1 MRHQKTAETTPAESP
16 SGSALH
22 SLRLAQSAVDHASDS
37 AFWIRPDGSIAY
49 ANKAASE
56 NLGYTRD
63 ELLTMT
69 LHDID
74 PLHQKGDWPEHWES
88 LRRMRSRTFET
99 MHRAS
104 DGREFPV
111 EITCSYVACDG
122 LEYACAFA
130 RGIAARKET
139 ERALRAA
146 EQRYRGIFENAVE
159 GLFQSTPEGKL
170 LCCNPA
176 MLHIFGYDSADE
188 LMSAM
193 TQHRIYEDPGRREVF
208 VRLMQDRDSI
218 SNFESSAFRRD
229 GTNIWVSEKARAVR
243 GEHGEILYYEGF
255 VEDITERKR
264 TAEELH
270 RAKESAE
277 AGCRA
282 KSQFLANMSHEIRTP
297 MNGIIGMTELTLATN
312 LTDEQREY
320 LEIVRDSAESLLSL
334 INEIL
339 DFSKMEAG
347 KLQLDMRQFKLRAVL
362 DGIFNTLTVRAQL
375 KGLELG
381 CNVLPD
387 VPDALIGDPDR
398 LRQILINLVDN
409 AIKFTETGDI
419 VLHVQSDLESADR
432 AVLRFSVTDTGIGIP
447 EEKQQMIFEAFS
459 QADSSMTR
467 KYGGTGLGLA
477 ICSQLVEMMEGEI
490 QLTSRPGEGSV
501 FHVSLPFALPESASF
516 SLPHLTSSQVFR
528 EERVLIIDDNS
539 TNRRILQ
546 GILVNWGMKPA
557 VAENGPAGLLALEQS
572 LAAGEPFALVLL
584 DAMMPGMDGFE
595 VAARVR
601 ATPPIAGT
609 PMILLTSANVR
620 QCASRCRELGIRTYL
635 MKPLKQADLHDAMV
649 RVLASDQETEGA
661 PAAAPVA
668 GAGGGGSKPSQGGPS
683 AFRPRRFLVA
693 EDNPTNRLLVTS
705 LLEKRGHS
713 VLQTRSGRDALA
725 AFSSEKF
732 DLIIMDVQMPEMNG
746 LEAAAAI
753 RNLESPFAARTPI
766 LALTAHSMAG
776 DRERCLAAGMD
787 AYVSKPIS
795 IGDFMR
801 AIDLLLPGA
810 FESLPERPEVPPP
823 PQFLDTRGLMDRFE
837 GDWQLLHDAAEVFRA
852 SCPRLLAKLHE
863 AILSGDAEAVE
874 RTAHTIKGS
883 AGNFGGHACVEAALR
898 LEIMGRT
905 HDLRNAADACADLE
919 GEIDRLMPALAEMG

>member
-1 MRHQKTAETTPAESP
+1 MRHQKTAEITPAESL
-16 SGSALH
+16 SDAALH

-37 AFWIRPDGSIAY
+37 AFWIRPDGDLVY
-49 ANKAASE
+49 ANNAACE
-56 NLGYTRD
+56 NLGYTRED
-63 ELLTMT
+63 LLSMT
-69 LHDID
+69 VHDID
-74 PLHQKGDWPEHWES
+74 PRLQKGNWPEHWES
-88 LRRMRSRTFET
+88 LRRMCSQTFES
-99 MHRAS
+99 MHRARN
-104 DGREFPV
+104 GREFPV
-111 EITCSYVACDG
+111 EMTCSYVVCNGQEYVCDV
-122 LEYACAFA
+122 A
-130 RGIAARKET
+130 RNITARQAT
-139 ERALRAA
+139 EKALRAA

-176 MLHIFGYDSADE
+176 MLRIFGYGSADE
-188 LMSAM
+188 LMTAM
-193 TQHRIYEDPGRREVF
+193 ARNCIYEDPGRRAEF
-208 VRLMQDRDSI
+208 VRLMQDQDSI
-218 SNFESSAFRRD
+218 SNFESSAFRKD
-229 GTNIWVSEKARAVR
+229 GTNIWVSEKARAIR
-243 GEHGEILYYEGF
+243 GERGEILYYEGF

-297 MNGIIGMTELTLATN
+297 MNGVIGMTELTLATN

-320 LEIVRDSAESLLSL
+320 LEIVRNSAESLLSL

-347 KLQLDMRQFKLRAVL
+347 KLRLDMRQFRLRAIL

-381 CNVLPD
+381 CNILPD

-409 AIKFTETGDI
+409 AIKFTENGDI
-419 VLHVQSDLESADR
+419 VLHVQSDLESLDR
-432 AVLRFSVTDTGIGIP
+432 AFLCFSVTDTGIGIP
-447 EEKQQMIFEAFS
+447 EDKQRMIFEAFS
-459 QADSSMTR
+459 QADSTMTR

-490 QLTSRPGEGSV
+490 QLVSRPGEGSV
-501 FHVSLPFALPESASF
+501 FHVTLPFALPESASF
-516 SLPHLTSSQVFR
+516 SLPHLTSSAALH
-528 EERVLIIDDNS
+528 EERVLIIDDNC

-546 GILVNWGMKPA
+546 GMLVNWGMKPA
-557 VAENGPAGLLALEQS
+557 VAESGPAGLLALERS
-572 LAAGEPFALVLL
+572 LSAGEPFALVLL

-595 VAARVR
+595 VAARIR
-601 ATPPIAGT
+601 AIPPLTGT
-609 PMILLTSANVR
+609 PMILLTSANVK
-620 QCASRCRELGIRTYL
+620 QCSTRCRELGIRTYL

-649 RVLASDQETEGA
+649 QVLATARETEGSPAVA
-661 PAAAPVA
+661 PIA
-668 GAGGGGSKPSQGGPS
+668 GAKGSGRKTAEGDPP
-683 AFRPRRFLVA
+683 AFRSLRVLVA

-713 VLQTRSGRDALA
+713 VMQTRSGRDALA
-725 AFSSEKF
+725 AFSAQKF

-753 RNLESPFAARTPI
+753 RNMEGPSGTRIPI
-766 LALTAHSMAG
+766 LALTAHSMEG

-795 IGDFMR
+795 IGDFIR
-801 AIDLLLPGA
+801 AIDQLLPGA
-810 FESLPERPEVPPP
+810 FESVPERLEAPPP
-823 PQFLDTRGLMDRFE
+823 PQFLDTQGLMDRFE

-852 SCPRLLAKLHE
+852 SCPRLLAQLRE

-874 RTAHTIKGS
+874 RAAHTIKGS

-905 HDLRNAADACADLE
+905 RDLRNAADACADLE
-919 GEIDRLMPALAEMG
+919 SEIERLMPALAEMV